1 MAQTIADNKVATV
14 AYRLT
19 VDGEIIDEATADDPL
34 EYLHGA
40 ENIVPGLEKA
50 LTGKKV
56 GDKLTVTLQ
65 PEEAYGEYDPEDTEL
80 LDRADLPEDIEV
92 GMELL
97 LEDEEGNFFEVTIA
111 EIKDDEVLVDFNYP
125 LAGKVVTYE
134 VEVLDIRDADDD
146 EIAHGHVHGDAFY
159 DEEDYDD
166 EDYDDEDYDDE
177 D

>member
-1 MAQTIADNKVATV
+1 MSQIIEDNKVATV
-14 AYRLT
+14 TYRLT

-80 LDRADLPEDIEV
+80 LDRSDLPEDIEV

-97 LEDEEGNFFEVTIA
+97 LEDEEGNFFEVTIK
-111 EIKDDEVLVDFNYP
+111 EIKGDEVVVDFNYP
-125 LAGKVVTYE
+125 LAGKVVTYD
-134 VEVLDIRDADDD
+134 VEVLEIRDADDE
-146 EIAHGHVHGDAFY
+146 EIAHGHVHGEAFY
-159 DEEDYDD
+159 DED

>member
-1 MAQTIADNKVATV
+1 MSQIIEDNKVATV

-19 VDGEIIDEATADDPL
+19 VEGEIIDEATADDPL

-65 PEEAYGEYDPEDTEL
+65 PDEAYGEYNPEDVEK

-92 GMELL
+92 GIELL
-97 LEDEEGNFFEVTIA
+97 LEDEEGNFFEVVVT
-111 EIKDDEVLVDFNYP
+111 EINGDEVVVDFNYP
-125 LAGKVVTYE
+125 LAGKVVTYD
-134 VEVLDIRDADDD
+134 VEVLDIRDADDE
-146 EIAHGHVHGDAFY
+146 EIAHGHPHGDDY
-159 DEEDYDD
+159 DDEDYDD